1 MTQNTFFHE
10 FQENGKRPVMK
21 KIAPSILSADFSR
34 LGEEIL
40 AVEGAGA
47 DWIHIDVMD
56 GHFVPNITIGPGPV
70 KWLRKITRLP
80 FDVHLMISN
89 PERYIDSFAE
99 AGSNIITIHA
109 ETARHPHRTIAQ
121 IKERGVKAGVSLN
134 PATPLVQVEPIL
146 KDVDLLL
153 VMSVNPGF
161 GGQKFIDSVLPK
173 IEQAREMVNVVS
185 PDVIIEVD
193 GGITLDNIRLV
204 AEAGADVMVS
214 GAAIF
219 GSGDYARTIRAMKAL
234 IGG

>member
-1 MTQNTFFHE
+1 
-10 FQENGKRPVMK
+10 MK
-21 KIAPSILSADFSR
+21 KIAPSILSADFGR

-40 AVEGAGA
+40 AAEKAGA

-89 PERYIDSFAE
+89 PELYIKSFAE
-99 AGSNIITIHA
+99 AGSDIITVHV
-109 ETARHPHRTIAQ
+109 ETDSHLKRTIAQ
-121 IKERGVKAGVSLN
+121 IKERGVKEGVSLN
-134 PATPLVQVEPIL
+134 PATPLAQIEPIL

-161 GGQKFIDSVLPK
+161 GGQKFIESVLPK
-173 IEQAREMVNVVS
+173 IEQARKMVNAVS
-185 PDVIIEVD
+185 PDVTIEVD

-219 GSGDYARTIRAMKAL
+219 GSGDYAHTIRAMKAL

>member
-1 MTQNTFFHE
+1 
-10 FQENGKRPVMK
+10 MK

-34 LGEEIL
+34 LGEEIM
-40 AVEGAGA
+40 AVERAGA

-89 PERYIDSFAE
+89 PESYIDSFAE
-99 AGSNIITIHA
+99 AGSDIITIHA
-109 ETARHPHRTIAQ
+109 ETALHLHRTIAQ
-121 IKERGVKAGVSLN
+121 IKERGIKAGVSLN
-134 PATPLVQVEPIL
+134 PATPLLHVEPIL

-153 VMSVNPGF
+153 VMSVDPGF
-161 GGQKFIDSVLPK
+161 GGQKFIESILPK
-173 IEQAREMVNVVS
+173 IAQAREMVNAVA
-185 PDVIIEVD
+185 PDVAIEVD

-204 AEAGADVMVS
+204 AEAGAEVIVS

-219 GSGDYARTIRAMKAL
+219 GSGDYAHTIRTMKDR
-234 IGG
+234 IGS

>member
-1 MTQNTFFHE
+1 
-10 FQENGKRPVMK
+10 MK
-21 KIAPSILSADFSR
+21 KIAPSILSADFGR

-40 AVEGAGA
+40 AAEKAGA

-89 PERYIDSFAE
+89 PELYIKSFAE
-99 AGSNIITIHA
+99 AGSDIITVHV
-109 ETARHPHRTIAQ
+109 ETDSHLKRTIAQ

-134 PATPLVQVEPIL
+134 PATPLAQIEPIL

-161 GGQKFIDSVLPK
+161 GGQKFIESVLPK
-173 IEQAREMVNVVS
+173 IGQAKEMVNAVS
-185 PDVIIEVD
+185 PDVTIEVD

-219 GSGDYARTIRAMKAL
+219 GSGDYAHTIRAMKAL